1 MYSVPVLMFLYPL
14 AIALIVLTLFSSQF
28 HHSKIIYQ
36 CTIFF
41 TMIAA
46 LVDGLKA
53 SPEFISSTSFS
64 QTLINFSQKYLPLS
78 DIGMGWVVL
87 SLIGFI
93 IGFIIYKIKH
103 RKIPQ
108 A

>member
-1 MYSVPVLMFLYPL
+1 
-14 AIALIVLTLFSSQF
+14 
-28 HHSKIIYQ
+28 
-36 CTIFF
+36 
-41 TMIAA
+41 MIAA
-46 LVDGLKA
+46 LIDGLKA

-103 RKIPQ
+103 RKIHKHNTMGVGQ
-108 A
+108 KSKTAAR

>member
-1 MYSVPVLMFLYPL
+1 MYHFLYNDCCIKRWIKL
-14 AIALIVLTLFSSQF
+14 VQSSFQDIILTTF
-28 HHSKIIYQ
+28 
-36 CTIFF
+36 
-41 TMIAA
+41 
-46 LVDGLKA
+46 
-53 SPEFISSTSFS
+53 
-64 QTLINFSQKYLPLS
+64 INFSQKYLPLS

-93 IGFIIYKIKH
+93 IGFIIFKFKH

>member
-1 MYSVPVLMFLYPL
+1 
-14 AIALIVLTLFSSQF
+14 
-28 HHSKIIYQ
+28 
-36 CTIFF
+36 
-41 TMIAA
+41 
-46 LVDGLKA
+46 
-53 SPEFISSTSFS
+53 
-64 QTLINFSQKYLPLS
+64 FSQKYLPLS

-93 IGFIIYKIKH
+93 IGFIIYKFKH

>member
-1 MYSVPVLMFLYPL
+1 
-14 AIALIVLTLFSSQF
+14 
-28 HHSKIIYQ
+28 
-36 CTIFF
+36 
-41 TMIAA
+41 MIAA
-46 LVDGLKA
+46 LIDGLKA

-108 A
+108 DNTMPQSYVKHMLVAFLFILH

>member
-1 MYSVPVLMFLYPL
+1 
-14 AIALIVLTLFSSQF
+14 
-28 HHSKIIYQ
+28 
-36 CTIFF
+36 
-41 TMIAA
+41 MIAA

-93 IGFIIYKIKH
+93 IGFIIYKLSIVKCHKH
-103 RKIPQ
+103 NTMPQSYVKHMLVAFFIHTTLNCTRIHINDYPRKY
-108 A
+108 

>member
-1 MYSVPVLMFLYPL
+1 
-14 AIALIVLTLFSSQF
+14 
-28 HHSKIIYQ
+28 
-36 CTIFF
+36 F

>member
-1 MYSVPVLMFLYPL
+1 
-14 AIALIVLTLFSSQF
+14 
-28 HHSKIIYQ
+28 
-36 CTIFF
+36 
-41 TMIAA
+41 
-46 LVDGLKA
+46 
-53 SPEFISSTSFS
+53 
-64 QTLINFSQKYLPLS
+64 
-78 DIGMGWVVL
+78 GMGWVVL

>member
-1 MYSVPVLMFLYPL
+1 ATVVSFISFLFANVGLTKIIMYSVPVLMFLYPL
-14 AIALIVLTLFSSQF
+14 AIALIVLT
-28 HHSKIIYQ
+28 
-36 CTIFF
+36 
-41 TMIAA
+41 
-46 LVDGLKA
+46 
-53 SPEFISSTSFS
+53 
-64 QTLINFSQKYLPLS
+64 LS

>member
-1 MYSVPVLMFLYPL
+1 
-14 AIALIVLTLFSSQF
+14 
-28 HHSKIIYQ
+28 
-36 CTIFF
+36 
-41 TMIAA
+41 
-46 LVDGLKA
+46 
-53 SPEFISSTSFS
+53 
-64 QTLINFSQKYLPLS
+64 
-78 DIGMGWVVL
+78 GWVVL

>member
-1 MYSVPVLMFLYPL
+1 
-14 AIALIVLTLFSSQF
+14 
-28 HHSKIIYQ
+28 
-36 CTIFF
+36 
-41 TMIAA
+41 
-46 LVDGLKA
+46 
-53 SPEFISSTSFS
+53 
-64 QTLINFSQKYLPLS
+64 
-78 DIGMGWVVL
+78 VL